1 MENTQVAEKARESG
15 APLTGAEM
23 EQACY
28 ALRELARSERD
39 PEALRVSPEQLDV
52 VRSFFELGWAMGV
65 RTGHTGPALADVP
78 VDRATVD
85 RAFVE
90 LLSARVAHQLSLS
103 VAQLL
108 DPQDA
113 GPVLWQRVRYH
124 GSLTRCH
131 GFYWVRAIKAEAGV
145 QGAAHTVRYDLCEVI
160 DGVPVPAVTQVRR
173 QSMTPLCEF
182 RAPSA

>member
-1 MENTQVAEKARESG
+1 MQNTRIAGQTRESG
-15 APLTGAEM
+15 APLTDAEL
-23 EQACY
+23 EQARY
-28 ALRELARSERD
+28 ALRELARSEGD
-39 PEALRVSPEQLDV
+39 PEAVRVSPEQLDV

-65 RTGHTGPALADVP
+65 RTGHTGPAMTDVP

-85 RAFVE
+85 HAFVE

-103 VAQLL
+103 VARLL

-124 GSLTRCH
+124 GSLTQHH
-131 GFYWVRAIKAEAGV
+131 GLYWVRAIKVEAGPE
-145 QGAAHTVRYDLCEVI
+145 GAAHTVRYDLCEVI
-160 DGVPVPAVTQVRR
+160 GGVSVPAVTHVRR
-173 QSMTPLCEF
+173 QSVTPLPEF

>member
-1 MENTQVAEKARESG
+1 MENTRIAGKDRESG
-15 APLTGAEM
+15 APLTDAEVD
-23 EQACY
+23 QAGY
-28 ALRELARSERD
+28 ALRELARSERN

-65 RTGHTGPALADVP
+65 RTGHPGPALADVP

-131 GFYWVRAIKAEAGV
+131 GLYWVWAI
-145 QGAAHTVRYDLCEVI
+145 
-160 DGVPVPAVTQVRR
+160 RR
-173 QSMTPLCEF
+173 RPECREGRT
-182 RAPSA
+182 PSATTCAR